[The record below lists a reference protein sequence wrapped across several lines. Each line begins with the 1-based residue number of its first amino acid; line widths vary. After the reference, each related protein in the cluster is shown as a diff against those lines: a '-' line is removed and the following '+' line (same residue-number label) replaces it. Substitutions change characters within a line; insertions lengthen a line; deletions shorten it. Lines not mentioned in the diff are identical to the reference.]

1 MVTVIIYKLF
11 EQAVANKQQV
21 TFAKFA
27 DLPMTN
33 KESWLSLAELFQF
46 LHCSIPLILNIL
58 PVFAHILSTT
68 ASRQSGTEFFIRFDQ
83 VIG

>member
-27 DLPMTN
+27 DSSYDKQGKLV
-33 KESWLSLAELFQF
+33 EF
-46 LHCSIPLILNIL
+46 
-58 PVFAHILSTT
+58 
-68 ASRQSGTEFFIRFDQ
+68 SRTFSVLTL
-83 VIG
+83 